1 MGVGQV
7 ISEGEHNV
15 HVVSFDLFATANLLK
30 IATLDHDPKRLG
42 RLSAEQLLRR
52 FQNPTDSIFVTEVMK
67 VEMKR
72 YLPFSAE
79 GKDRV

>member
-1 MGVGQV
+1 
-7 ISEGEHNV
+7 
-15 HVVSFDLFATANLLK
+15 VSFDLFATANLLK